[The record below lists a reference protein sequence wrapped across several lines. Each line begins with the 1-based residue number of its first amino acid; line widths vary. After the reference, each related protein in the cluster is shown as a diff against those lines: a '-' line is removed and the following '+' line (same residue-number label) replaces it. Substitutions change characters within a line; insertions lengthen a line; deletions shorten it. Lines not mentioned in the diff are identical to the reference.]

1 MNELE
6 LDLHNFTPH
15 EIIVDDEEE
24 VELAEGKRTARIIY
38 EQEFDHRVNGIN
50 VFHNVS
56 GWLKG
61 LPPRQK
67 GVGYIVSG
75 IVFGSLM
82 RDDIY
87 TPNTSPWSVKRR
99 GYGKVVSVKSLLCHP
114 RRVA

>member
-1 MNELE
+1 MID

-15 EIIVDDEEE
+15 EIIIEDDSE
-24 VELAEGKRTARIIY
+24 VTLPEGKRTARIIY
-38 EQEFDHRVNGIN
+38 EQEFDHSVNGIAA
-50 VFHNVS
+50 FYNVS

-61 LPPRQK
+61 LPPK
-67 GVGYIVSG
+67 KEGTGYIVSG
-75 IVFGSLM
+75 IVFGSII